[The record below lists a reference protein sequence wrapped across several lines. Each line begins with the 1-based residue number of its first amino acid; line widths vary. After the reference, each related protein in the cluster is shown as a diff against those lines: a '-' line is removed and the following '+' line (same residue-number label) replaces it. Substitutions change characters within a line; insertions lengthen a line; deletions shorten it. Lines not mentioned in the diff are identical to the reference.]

1 MAVMKRN
8 IPFLW
13 WLIVAFLAAMGAAC
27 GDGGN
32 KFTVNQAPT
41 ASFTYSCTDL
51 SCSFDGTGSSDPDG
65 EIVTYSWTFGDG
77 GTGSGATITHA
88 YDSVGTRAVTLS
100 VTDDDGATG
109 SQSQSVSV
117 TAPSGGDI
125 TLLPVYNYEVTTEL
139 FEDPI
144 VVGVPMGDDLLLQ
157 LGCPYGCPNLVGE
170 YELET
175 GDYTIEVGSHL
186 SVGEVNQPY
195 QLFGVIEV
203 SVTET
208 FTVPFASLPT
218 SGGLSIDALP
228 YGSGAGRVELLI
240 RPEGAGVALS
250 WDLDRNGSID
260 DGVVLSWEEFDE
272 LLGSEAPEWQ
282 QLGAFGYAVLVDL
295 MPALTDFGIGGIQLI
310 MATREELP
318 AASPVTAFCDA
329 FSDLGLSVP
338 PPPPVIP
345 DEGFLTFAWHDDAAS
360 GDVSPGDSFSL
371 GSNYCLL
378 YFPGD
383 DAEMLDGLIE
393 MNSWTEVVSNG
404 VLTRVGFEGTSPAGK
419 SGGLVFKDFEL
430 WEVWDTDGEGPG
442 TLAAAHLGARVN
454 GRMTVVF
461 FAPAN

>member
-1 MAVMKRN
+1 MKRN

-13 WLIVAFLAAMGAAC
+13 WLIVAFLAAVGAAC

-32 KFTVNQAPT
+32 KDGFTVNQAPT
-41 ASFTYSCTDL
+41 ASFTYSCINL

-65 EIVTYSWTFGDG
+65 TIVAYDWTFGDG
-77 GTGSGATITHA
+77 GGGSGVTMSHTYSSAGTHM
-88 YDSVGTRAVTLS
+88 VTLA

-109 SQSQSVSV
+109 SQSLGVTV
-117 TAPSGGDI
+117 TAPSGSDG
-125 TLLPVYNYEVTTEL
+125 TLLPVYRYEVNTEL

-144 VVGVPMGDDLLLQ
+144 VVQVPMGENLLIS
-157 LGCPYGCPNLVGE
+157 LGCPFGCPILRGE

-175 GDYTIEVGSHL
+175 GDFTIEAGTHTV
-186 SVGEVNQPY
+186 VAEVNEPA
-195 QLFGVIEV
+195 QLFGAFEV
-203 SVTET
+203 SVAET
-208 FTVPFASLPT
+208 ITVPFASLPT
-218 SGGLSIDALP
+218 SGRMRIDALP
-228 YGSGAGRVELLI
+228 YGSGSGRVELLI

-250 WDLDRNGSID
+250 RDLDANGSID
-260 DGVVLSWEEFDE
+260 DEVLMSWDEFDE

-282 QLGAFGYAVLVDL
+282 QLGAFAYGVLVDFA
-295 MPALTDFGIGGIQLI
+295 PALTEFGIAGIELV

-338 PPPPVIP
+338 QPPPVIP

-360 GDVSPGDSFSL
+360 GDVNPGDSFSL
-371 GSNYCLL
+371 DFTYCLL
-378 YFPGD
+378 AFPGD
-383 DAEMLDGLIE
+383 YSELLDGLIE

-419 SGGLVFKDFEL
+419 PGGLVFEDFEL
-430 WEVWDTDGEGPG
+430 WEVWDADGDGPG
-442 TLAAAHLGARVN
+442 TTAAAHLGARVN